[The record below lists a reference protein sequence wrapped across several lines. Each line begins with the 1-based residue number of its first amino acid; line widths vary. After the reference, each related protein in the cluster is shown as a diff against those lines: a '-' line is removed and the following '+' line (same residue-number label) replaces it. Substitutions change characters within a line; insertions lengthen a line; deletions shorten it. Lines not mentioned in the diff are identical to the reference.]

1 MANSERRDSPRT
13 PCTVPLRFRILAKS
27 LSLATGDEPLGAK
40 GSIHSA
46 NMVGEALNLSEFGI
60 YFRSR
65 ENLKVGEELEMYLTL
80 PRDFA
85 GRGGEQVRCSARVV
99 RAEERANAQGVR
111 GFGAR
116 IERFEPVPVHRNWD
130 N

>member
-13 PCTVPLRFRILAKS
+13 PCTVPVRFRILAKS
-27 LSLATGDEPLGAK
+27 LSFVGEEPLAPK

-46 NMVGEALNLSEFGI
+46 TMEGEALNLSEFGI
-60 YFRSR
+60 YFKSR

-80 PRDFA
+80 PRDFT

-116 IERFEPVPVHRNWD
+116 IERFEPIAVKRNWD